1 MTLDQIV
8 VLESIVS
15 AGGFRAASEKL
26 HRAQSAV
33 SYAIKT
39 LEGEIGFELFDRS
52 GHTPKLSVKGE
63 AFLAKARRLLKE
75 SNDLK
80 QWAQTLKSG
89 EEPNFNFSVTSILSL
104 AELTPILCKFRR
116 EFPSTRLNL
125 RQEILSGEALLES
138 DEVELAISERPEH
151 LERYESKSMG
161 EVEMPILAKCDHPLS
176 QLKKELTPEDAIAY
190 PQIVVASTYQSVKSA
205 GVFESSS
212 SWRVTDFSAKRTL
225 ILEGLGWGRIP
236 YFLVRDD
243 LERGL
248 LSELTFSGLPKTR
261 VGLYLI
267 RKRGSWPGPV
277 ASWLWD
283 QFGTCG

>member
-1 MTLDQIV
+1 MTLDQII

-15 AGGFRAASEKL
+15 SGGFRAASEKL

-39 LEGEIGFELFDRS
+39 LEAEIGFDLFDRS
-52 GHTPKLSVKGE
+52 GHTPKLSVQGE
-63 AFLAKARRLLKE
+63 AFLAKARRLIKE

-89 EEPNFNFSVTSILSL
+89 EEPNFHFSVSSILSL
-104 AELTPILCKFRR
+104 EELTPILRNFRK

-125 RQEILSGEALLES
+125 RQEILSGEALLEA
-138 DEVELAISERPEH
+138 DEVELAICEGPEH
-151 LERYESKSMG
+151 LERYESKFLG
-161 EVEMPILAKCDHPLS
+161 EVEMPILAKSDHPLS
-176 QLKKELTPEDAIAY
+176 LLGRDLTPDDALSF
-190 PQIVVASTYQSVKSA
+190 PQVVVASTYQSMKTA
-205 GVFESSS
+205 GVFETST

-225 ILEGLGWGRIP
+225 ILEGLGWGRVP
-236 YFLVRDD
+236 YFLIQSD

-248 LSELTFSGLPKTR
+248 LKELRFSGLPKTR

-283 QFGTCG
+283 QFGACQ

>member
-52 GHTPKLSVKGE
+52 GHTPKLSTKGE

-75 SNDLK
+75 SNDLRN
-80 QWAQTLKSG
+80 WAQTLKSG
-89 EEPNFNFSVTSILSL
+89 EEPNFNFSVSSILSL
-104 AELTPILCKFRR
+104 EELTPILRNFRKQ
-116 EFPSTRLNL
+116 FPSTRLNL
-125 RQEILSGEALLES
+125 RQEILSGEALLEG
-138 DEVELAISERPEH
+138 DEVELAICESPEH
-151 LERYESKSMG
+151 LERYESKFLS
-161 EVEMPILAKCDHPLS
+161 EVEMPILSKCDHPLAK
-176 QLKKELTPEDAIAY
+176 LNRDLTPDDALIY
-190 PQIVVASTYQSVKSA
+190 PQVVVASTYQSMKTA
-205 GVFESSS
+205 GVFETST

-236 YFLVRDD
+236 YFLVNND

-248 LSELTFSGLPKTR
+248 LKELKFSGLPKTK
-261 VGLYLI
+261 VSLYLI
-267 RKRGSWPGPV
+267 RKRGVWPGPV

-283 QFGTCG
+283 QFRACS

>member
-52 GHTPKLSVKGE
+52 SHTPKLSLKGE
-63 AFLAKARRLLKE
+63 AFLAKARKLLKE
-75 SNDLK
+75 SSDLK
-80 QWAQTLKSG
+80 QWAQILKSG
-89 EEPNFNFSVTSILSL
+89 EEPNFNFSVSSILSL
-104 AELTPILCKFRR
+104 KELTPILCDFRR
-116 EFPSTRLNL
+116 EFPNTRLNL

-138 DEVELAISERPEH
+138 DEVELAICEGPEH
-151 LERYESKSMG
+151 LERYESKFLG
-161 EVEMPILAKCDHPLS
+161 EVEMPILAKCDHPLAKMS
-176 QLKKELTPEDAIAY
+176 RKITPEDAVGF
-190 PQIVVASTYQSVKSA
+190 PQIVVASTYQSVKTA
-205 GVFESSS
+205 GVFESST

-248 LSELTFSGLPKTR
+248 LTELVFSGLPKTK
-261 VGLYLI
+261 VGLYLM
-267 RKRGSWPGPV
+267 RKRGPLPGPV
-277 ASWLWD
+277 ASWLCD
-283 QFGTCG
+283 QFKALG